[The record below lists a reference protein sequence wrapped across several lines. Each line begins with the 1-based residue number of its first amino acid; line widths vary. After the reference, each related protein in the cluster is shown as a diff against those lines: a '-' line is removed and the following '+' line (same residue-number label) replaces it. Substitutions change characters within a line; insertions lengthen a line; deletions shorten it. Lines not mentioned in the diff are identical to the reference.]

1 MNAYQVNGKKLSAL
15 GIKAELLVDG
25 VNIDAS
31 ALLGVG
37 KKYKEQIHGV
47 FDFDFEPH
55 EHQKLP
61 AELIIG
67 DGMLV
72 PFKKN
77 STSPFI
83 VKRNNGSLFLEHNGR
98 YVIDVR
104 YSDRPRFY
112 NQKTSDSILMSRIG
126 QNVSKDALIVAYSNY
141 CNYYKTGE
149 ECWFC
154 NLVHTKKTYN
164 GDVIGLKTPEHIGET
179 FQAAIEEGVVDK
191 LLLTGGMH
199 PNGKEHEYYI
209 EVAKEVKEHTG
220 KDHVPGTVVISA
232 PTDLKKIEKL
242 KKAGFDSVAF
252 NLEVWDRNLF
262 AGICPGKART
272 IGWENYRKAL
282 EYAGRIFE
290 HGKVRSM
297 FVSGLESKD
306 SFLKGAEYLA
316 SKNVL
321 AFPMPWTPNPG
332 SKLEGHRTPQP
343 SWHLELSRKLVD
355 IWLHYGYTIEHLK
368 ELPLSRNYL
377 YFDEMAGGV

>member
-1 MNAYQVNGKKLSAL
+1 MKEYQVNGRKLSAL
-15 GIKAELLVDG
+15 EIKAELLIDG

-31 ALLGVG
+31 ALSGVG
-37 KKYKEQIHGV
+37 EKYKEQIHGV
-47 FDFDFEPH
+47 FDFDLESH

-61 AELIIG
+61 AEIIIEDQMLI
-67 DGMLV
+67 

-77 STSPFI
+77 SASPYL
-83 VKRNNGSLFLEHNGR
+83 VKRNNSSLLLEYNGK
-98 YVIDVR
+98 YVLDVK
-104 YSDRPRFY
+104 YNIRPGFY
-112 NQKTSDSILMSRIG
+112 NDKTSDDVLMSQIG

-141 CNYYKTGE
+141 CNYYRTNE

-164 GDVIGLKTPEHIGET
+164 GDVIGLKTPAHIGET

-232 PTDLKKIEKL
+232 PTDLKKIENL

-355 IWLHYGYTIEHLK
+355 IWQQYDYTVDHLK

-377 YFDEMAGGV
+377 YFDEMAGRT

>member
-1 MNAYQVNGKKLSAL
+1 MSAYQVNGRKLSAL
-15 GIKAELLVDG
+15 ELKAELLVDG

-31 ALLGVG
+31 ALEGVG
-37 KKYKEQIHGV
+37 EKYKEQIHGV
-47 FDFDFEPH
+47 FDFDFESH

-61 AELIIG
+61 AEIILE
-67 DGMLV
+67 DEILV
-72 PFKKN
+72 PFKK
-77 STSPFI
+77 SSVSPFI
-83 VKRNNGSLFLEHNGR
+83 VKRNNVSLFLEHNGR
-98 YVIDVR
+98 HVLDVK
-104 YSDRPRFY
+104 YNSRPEFY
-112 NQKTSDSILMSRIG
+112 NQKTSDSVLMSRIG

-141 CNYYKTGE
+141 CDYYKTGE

-154 NLVHTKKTYN
+154 NLVYTKKTYN
-164 GDVIGLKTPEHIGET
+164 GDVIGLKKPPHIGET
-179 FQAAIEEGVVDK
+179 FAAAIEEGAADK

-199 PNGKEHEYYI
+199 PEHKEHEYYI

-220 KDHVPGTVVISA
+220 NDHVPGTVVISA
-232 PTDLKKIEKL
+232 PTQLKKIEEL
-242 KKAGFDSVAF
+242 KRAGFDTLAF
-252 NLEVWDRNLF
+252 NLEAWDRNIF

-272 IGWENYRKAL
+272 IGWKNYLRAL
-282 EYAGRIFE
+282 EYAGKIFE

-321 AFPMPWTPNPG
+321 AFPMPWTPNIG
-332 SKLEGHRTPQP
+332 SRLEGHRTPLP

-355 IWLHYGYTIEHLK
+355 IWLHYDYTVGHLK

-377 YFDEMAGGV
+377 YFDEMAGRA

>member
-31 ALLGVG
+31 ALDGVG
-37 KKYKEQIHGV
+37 EKYKEQIHGV
-47 FDFDFEPH
+47 FDFDFESH

-77 STSPFI
+77 SASPFI

-343 SWHLELSRKLVD
+343 FWHLELSRKLVD

>member
-15 GIKAELLVDG
+15 EIKAEMLIDG
-25 VNIDAS
+25 VNIDSS
-31 ALLGVG
+31 ALDGVG
-37 KKYKEQIHGV
+37 EKYKEQIHGV
-47 FDFDFEPH
+47 FDFDFESH

-61 AELIIG
+61 AEIILE
-67 DGMLV
+67 DEILV
-72 PFKKN
+72 PFKK
-77 STSPFI
+77 SSASPFI

-98 YVIDVR
+98 HVLDVK
-104 YSDRPRFY
+104 YNSRPEFY

-126 QNVSKDALIVAYSNY
+126 QNVSRDALIVAYSNY
-141 CNYYKTGE
+141 CDYYRTGE

-164 GDVIGLKTPEHIGET
+164 GDVIGLKKPSQIGET
-179 FQAAIEEGVVDK
+179 FAAAIEEGVADK

-199 PNGKEHEYYI
+199 PEHKEHEYYI
-209 EVAKEVKEHTG
+209 EVAKEVKERTG
-220 KDHVPGTVVISA
+220 KDNVPGTVVISA
-232 PTDLKKIEKL
+232 PTELKKIEEL
-242 KKAGFDSVAF
+242 KRAGFDSLAF
-252 NLEVWDRNLF
+252 NLEVWDRNIF

-272 IGWENYRKAL
+272 IGWENYLKAL
-282 EYAGRIFE
+282 EYAGKIFE

-321 AFPMPWTPNPG
+321 AFPMPWTPNIG
-332 SKLEGHRTPQP
+332 SRLEGHRTPLP

-355 IWLHYGYTIEHLK
+355 IWQQYDYTVDHLK

-377 YFDEMAGGV
+377 YFDEMAGRA

>member
-1 MNAYQVNGKKLSAL
+1 MKAYQVNGRTLSAL
-15 GIKAELLVDG
+15 EIKAELLIDG

-31 ALLGVG
+31 ALYRVG
-37 KKYKEQIHGV
+37 EKYKEQIHGV
-47 FDFDFEPH
+47 FDFDLESH
-55 EHQKLP
+55 EHKKLP
-61 AELIIG
+61 SEIILEG
-67 DGMLV
+67 RMLV

-77 STSPFI
+77 STSPFML
-83 VKRNNGSLFLEHNGR
+83 KRNNGSLFLEYNGK
-98 YVIDVR
+98 YVLDIKYNR
-104 YSDRPRFY
+104 RPGFY
-112 NQKTSDSILMSRIG
+112 DTKTSDDILMSQIG

-154 NLVHTKKTYN
+154 NLVHTKKTFN
-164 GDVIGLKTPEHIGET
+164 EDVIGLKTPSHIAET
-179 FQAAIEEGVVDK
+179 FQKAIEEGVVDK

-199 PNGKEHEYYI
+199 PNGKEHDYYI
-209 EVAKEVKEHTG
+209 DVAKAVKEQTG

-232 PTDLKKIEKL
+232 PTDLKKIDNL

-262 AGICPGKART
+262 AGICPGKSRT
-272 IGWENYRKAL
+272 IGWDTYLKAL
-282 EYAGRIFE
+282 EYAGSIFE

-321 AFPMPWTPNPG
+321 AFPMPWTPNSG

-343 SWHLELSRKLVD
+343 QWHLDLGRKLVD
-355 IWLHYGYTIEHLK
+355 IWQQYDYTVDHLK

-377 YFDEMAGGV
+377 YFDEMAGRT